1 MSTSTLTSNVKL
13 VVFIQNIGC
22 NSYPRGWFMD
32 ITQTFTA
39 YCPESD
45 TELAQ
50 DKEMFFLLG
59 IVFRHNFFCL
69 FLVAWNCKKFTKLL
83 TRF

>member
-45 TELAQ
+45 IELAGQ
-50 DKEMFFLLG
+50 GFF
-59 IVFRHNFFCL
+59 FFY
-69 FLVAWNCKKFTKLL
+69 NG
-83 TRF
+83 